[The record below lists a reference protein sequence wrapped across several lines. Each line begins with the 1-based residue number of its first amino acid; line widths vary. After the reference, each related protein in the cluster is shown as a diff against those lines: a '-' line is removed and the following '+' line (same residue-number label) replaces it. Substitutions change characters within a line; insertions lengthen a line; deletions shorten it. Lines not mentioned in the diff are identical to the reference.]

1 MYFSPITTSYVN
13 KHLEIDSCF
22 KGGKGAFSRKAL
34 KYRVICL
41 TQGLPG
47 AKQLITYF
55 ITVYGNTVVLKDELF
70 FISSL
75 LHSETAVLTT
85 DPL

>member
-1 MYFSPITTSYVN
+1 MP
-13 KHLEIDSCF
+13 
-22 KGGKGAFSRKAL
+22 
-34 KYRVICL
+34 
-41 TQGLPG
+41 GLSG

-55 ITVYGNTVVLKDELF
+55 ITVYGNTVVLEEKLF

-75 LHSETAVLTT
+75 LHDETAVPTA